1 MDKLLKL
8 LTLQDLRGSRSQ
20 VTIFIGGV
28 LTLAVQ
34 MGWITLDPEQLDTIN
49 KFILIVLGYFFVEKV
64 DDIKKKP

>member
-1 MDKLLKL
+1 MDKLIKL

-20 VTIFIGGV
+20 VTILIGAA
-28 LTLAVQ
+28 LNFAVQ
-34 MGWITLDPEQLDTIN
+34 MSWLTLTPEQLITIN